1 MAVVTKMV
9 DRTRWRTR
17 RVVVRGRTHSHTPRR
32 AGRERGGNT
41 GENMDSHNKALHII
55 SSMSTSY
62 HCLCPGNPSLA
73 FRTQRYLGFLF
84 SLDNN
89 RTGSLPS
96 KAVVKKWKHQIQSM
110 SIWLPKDSFISWAS
124 VRQSWVEHE
133 IHTEHVNFLATSQK
147 VAS

>member
-96 KAVVKKWKHQIQSM
+96 KAVVKNENTKYNQCRSDCPRTALYRELPFVNHGSSM
-110 SIWLPKDSFISWAS
+110 KYTL
-124 VRQSWVEHE
+124 
-133 IHTEHVNFLATSQK
+133 NM
-147 VAS
+147 